1 MKNESLLS
9 IWIEAKQIIEPL
21 CDGLPV
27 LTDEPGDW
35 RVETPS
41 GRPFITLRI
50 QKSHVGLY
58 LLPMY
63 YHPHIRPRSMDAY
76 LKGKSTFRF
85 VRTKPLP
92 VEGIQDI
99 IERARAMIGAY

>member
-27 LTDEPGDW
+27 LADEPGDW

-50 QKSHVGLY
+50 QKLHVGLY

-63 YHPHIRPRSMDAY
+63 YHPHIRPRSMNPY
-76 LKGKSTFRF
+76 LKGKNTFRF

-92 VEGIQDI
+92 VEGLQDI
-99 IERARAMIGAY
+99 IERARAMIGTY

>member
-76 LKGKSTFRF
+76 LKGRVRF
-85 VRTKPLP
+85 DSFEQNRFLLKEFKTLSN
-92 VEGIQDI
+92 ELEQ
-99 IERARAMIGAY
+99 

>member
-35 RVETPS
+35 RVETPCS
-41 GRPFITLRI
+41 RPFITLRI

-63 YHPHIRPRSMDAY
+63 YHPYIRPQSMDIY
-76 LKGKSTFRF
+76 LKGKSTFQF

-99 IERARAMIGAY
+99 TKRARAMIGTY